1 MRMNL
6 AKAHARK
13 QAELSFCRINVQAM
27 LPDAD
32 HGTTFPTAV
41 VMKGTHD
48 SNSISSPGH
57 SRRIHV
63 QQWKD
68 LATDGATLK
77 VEMPGGAQQ
86 WRWSSACEH

>member
-1 MRMNL
+1 M
-6 AKAHARK
+6 
-13 QAELSFCRINVQAM
+13 QAM

-32 HGTTFPTAV
+32 HGTTFPPAV

-63 QQWKD
+63 QHWNN

-86 WRWSSACEH
+86 WRWSSACEYYIVSTLWLKNPFHDEWLCS